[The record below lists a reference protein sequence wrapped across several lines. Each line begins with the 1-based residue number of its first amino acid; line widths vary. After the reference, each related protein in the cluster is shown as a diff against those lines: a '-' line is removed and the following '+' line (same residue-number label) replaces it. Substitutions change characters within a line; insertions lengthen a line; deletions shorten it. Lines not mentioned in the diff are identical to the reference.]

1 MLPSKIRDFFLLG
14 GGRRER
20 AKLKRMFIV
29 ELHEAFQFKL
39 FAFIFTRSF
48 KQRFRNR
55 WITAITRVKK
65 FETEMKGNVLNSN
78 KINLFRYDF

>member
-1 MLPSKIRDFFLLG
+1 MRVVFKCFLLKYKIFLLG

-48 KQRFRNR
+48 KQRVRNR
-55 WITAITRVKK
+55 
-65 FETEMKGNVLNSN
+65 
-78 KINLFRYDF
+78 